1 VDAEGLRTLLKRDR
15 LVGRGQGSLF
25 ADRGSLFFRVDGI
38 RLRLGLAEGVAS
50 YEEVRDLL
58 RDLQKLR
65 GRGALSREAWEG
77 HLRHDAA
84 AQATAALDTF
94 EAVADFVMGMKRDEG
109 ASEATVRSRYL
120 PVLRRMYGHPSGAP
134 WATSTIREAIQPLTP
149 LGQTRRQMVPFLRQL
164 AQQIGKPWDPSLDR
178 TANAGKKIERIRQTD
193 YFDDARI
200 IQMLDAPLEPDW
212 KVVVGLLAIYG
223 LRPWEVT
230 IAEPCQAY
238 KGMVWI
244 GQGKKSARG
253 QNPARSVPPFRPEW
267 VERYQLFRTW
277 EKHGLPTSLNPGNK
291 RQAGSIIQS
300 ALQRSSRG
308 LLRAGEGAYG
318 FRHSWVRRM
327 HQDFQISDTDGALFA
342 GHTLDCH
349 IRTYRSWL
357 PGMQDPYQRLT
368 THAYPASG

>member
-1 VDAEGLRTLLKRDR
+1 MDAEGLRDLLKRDR

-25 ADRGSLFFRVDGI
+25 ADRGSLFFRVDGV
-38 RLRLGLAEGVAS
+38 RLRLGLAEGVAR

-58 RDLQKLR
+58 KGLQKLR
-65 GRGALSREAWEG
+65 DRGALTREAWEG
-77 HLRHDAA
+77 HLRHEGAV
-84 AQATAALDTF
+84 QATATLDTY
-94 EAVADFVMGMKRDEG
+94 EDVAGFVMALKLDEG

-134 WATSTIREAIQPLTP
+134 WATSTIREAIQPLAP
-149 LGQTRRQMVPFLRQL
+149 LGQTRRQIVPFLRQL
-164 AQQIGKPWDPSLDR
+164 AQQISQPWDPALDR
-178 TANAGKKIERIRQTD
+178 AANAGKKIERSRPTD
-193 YFDDARI
+193 YFDDERI
-200 IQMLDAPLEPDW
+200 IQMLDAALDPEW

-238 KGMVWI
+238 RGMVWI

-267 VERYQLFRTW
+267 VEIYEIFETW
-277 EKHGLPTSLNPGNK
+277 KVHGLPASLSPANK

-308 LLRAGEGAYG
+308 ILRSGEGAYG
-318 FRHSWVRRM
+318 YRHSWVRRM

-357 PGMQDPYQRLT
+357 PGMQDPYERLT
-368 THAYPASG
+368 TRECPAGE